1 MYDVL
6 LIVMDVIVYSF
17 WSGCLS
23 RFCGSFLTLRK
34 PFWQQDGGAGA
45 AAPAEGRKGV
55 WRNGWPMWC
64 FWFAEK
70 WLFGLFPVTN
80 YNTAYM
86 LLRTAALYGVLFVFL
101 RIFYEGRRGALLFS
115 FVTFTAVSEISR
127 FMAHALTPLENWL
140 YDWGC
145 RMVEE
150 GRPFDVNRYMQ
161 LVWIHAGLMQ
171 IVMNAAFMA
180 CMGWTLGRVN
190 RAFRGRIRAFDGA
203 ELRFLLLPGGTATVF
218 CALLR
223 IILVTMEGNIPS
235 FLYDRY
241 PLLMGLVPLLL
252 ILCLCSV
259 LYSTRFFCELRD
271 LHEEKNRS
279 AVLQRQMESM
289 EVHLKETERVYAGV
303 RAMRHDMKNQLAV
316 VAELAGHSGGREELQ
331 AYLAQ
336 VNNKLTELDF
346 PYRTGSAVLDT
357 LLGIK
362 LHEMQERVPGILFQ
376 AEELLVPPDLKIRP
390 MDLSLILGNGLD
402 NAIEACEGL
411 TVSGNDTEPYESAAG
426 GGNDEGWGSGAEMRG
441 EAFRNPEGPWIRVS
455 TMMRGACF
463 FLEIANSFDGR
474 LNCPPGQ
481 EFPATGKQEGSLHGI
496 GLQSIKSTAMK
507 YHGGVD
513 WEAEG
518 SIFTLTV
525 MLKNENGEKGL

>member
-1 MYDVL
+1 MYNVL
-6 LIVMDVIVYSF
+6 LTVMDIIVYSF

-23 RFCGSFLTLRK
+23 RFCGSFLTLKRHSCRRE
-34 PFWQQDGGAGA
+34 GGAGA
-45 AAPAEGRKGV
+45 KTPPEGRKEI
-55 WRNGWPMWC
+55 WRNGCPMWC
-64 FWFAEK
+64 FWFAGK
-70 WLFGLFPVTN
+70 WLFGLFTVTN

-86 LLRTAALYGVLFVFL
+86 LLRTALLYGALFVFL
-101 RIFYEGRRGALLFS
+101 CVFYEGRRGALLFS
-115 FVTFTAVSEISR
+115 FVTFTAASEISR
-127 FMAHALTPLENWL
+127 FMAHALTPLETWL

-150 GRPFDVNRYMQ
+150 GRVFDLNRYLR
-161 LVWIHAGLMQ
+161 LVWIHSCLMQ
-171 IVMNAAFMA
+171 IMMNAAFLI
-180 CMGWTLGRVN
+180 CLRWTLQHVN
-190 RAFRGRIRAFDGA
+190 GAFRGRIREFNGA
-203 ELRFLLLPGGTATVF
+203 ELRFLLLPGCTATVF

-223 IILVTMEGNIPS
+223 IILVTVEGNIPS

-252 ILCLCSV
+252 VLCLCSV
-259 LYSTRFFCELRD
+259 LYSARFFCELRD

-279 AVLQRQMESM
+279 AILERQMESM

-303 RAMRHDMKNQLAV
+303 RAMRHDMKNQMAVVTELAV
-316 VAELAGHSGGREELQ
+316 HSGGREELQ

-336 VNNKLTELDF
+336 MNNTLTKLDF
-346 PYRTGSAVLDT
+346 PFRTGSAVLDT

-402 NAIEACEGL
+402 NAIEACERLSESENGP
-411 TVSGNDTEPYESAAG
+411 GAAEKDTQG
-426 GGNDEGWGSGAEMRG
+426 C
-441 EAFRNPEGPWIRVS
+441 PWIRVS
-455 TMMRGACF
+455 TMMRASCF
-463 FLEIANSFDGR
+463 FLEIVNSFDGR
-474 LNCPPGQ
+474 LLCHAGQ
-481 EFPATGKQEGSLHGI
+481 EFPDTMKKESSLHGI

-513 WEAEG
+513 WQAEG
-518 SIFTLTV
+518 KVYTLTV
-525 MLKNENGEKGL
+525 MLKNESADKGL